1 MVVPDEQHGIFINI
15 KITDSTMKLFKL
27 FTLMA
32 AGTMITACN
41 NEIENLS
48 RSADNRVMSLQ
59 TAGKAYTRFNDVTN
73 TWENT
78 DKIGVYMYGAGA
90 GSTDILNGAENVLFT
105 TQGGKSPVYFTSET
119 GIQIAGENAKFTA
132 YYPQNGDITDGIY
145 KVALGNQ
152 AEGYAAHDLM
162 WAMNNNVSSEDAKS
176 LSMTFK
182 HQLAKL
188 AIEITSNSGEIV
200 QSVSIQGISISADFN
215 IATGEFSNEAKG
227 YITPCKT
234 AGNKYSALVLPTN
247 PATALSMIITT
258 DAAEDNTYEYTFNS
272 GTISELKAGYIYTIK
287 IGLGKSVLGSVD
299 QIEGGN
305 SPYEPGGDVDGNAE
319 AVTPEISGYMV
330 VEAPADDVDAL
341 AGCLNGKSGA
351 IALKFVAGK
360 TYKADMIT
368 VPAGITDL
376 LLIGKEGQAKVTMK
390 GLSVPERTLNK
401 LTFQDLE
408 IEGTDAKTTICAA
421 ELKED
426 AELTVKGCYIHG
438 VKAVYGRGKDLAQK
452 HSTDFS
458 RLSSIKVDNCMIYN
472 VESVFD
478 YGVVSEIIMCNST
491 LYNLSGIAFNSFKN
505 DEDMTSQCRP
515 IRISNCTLI
524 DLNKNLLE
532 TKGGGGSGVL
542 VEYVNNISDI
552 NSNSYIGYRI
562 DINGNDPDNKP
573 YACTYTGNYAVTDS
587 SIKLNGHTFEANA
600 FIFMSRNE
608 LFNSEDITVD
618 GMKGEKNFS
627 TSVDA
632 GDPRWKK

>member
-1 MVVPDEQHGIFINI
+1 MVVPDERHGIFINI

-78 DKIGVYMYGAGA
+78 DKIGVYMYGAGT
-90 GSTDILNGAENVLFT
+90 GSTDILNGADNVLFY
-105 TQGGKSPVYFTSET
+105 TQGGESPVDFTSET

-132 YYPQNGDITDGIY
+132 YYPQNGDITGGIY

-162 WAMNNNVSSEDAKS
+162 WAVNDNVSSEDAKS

-188 AIEITSNSGEIV
+188 AIEITSNSGETV

-234 AGNKYSALVLPTN
+234 ADNKYSALVLPTN

-287 IGLGKSVLGSVD
+287 IGLDESVLGSVD

-319 AVTPEISGYMV
+319 AVTPEIPGYMV
-330 VEAPADDVDAL
+330 VEAPADDVEAL
-341 AGCLNGKSGA
+341 AGCLNGKQGP
-351 IALKFVAGK
+351 IALKFVAGN
-360 TYKADMIT
+360 TYTADMIT
-368 VPAGITDL
+368 VPADITDL

-505 DEDMTSQCRP
+505 DADMTSQCRP

-627 TSVDA
+627 TSVDV

>member
-1 MVVPDEQHGIFINI
+1 
-15 KITDSTMKLFKL
+15 MKLFKL

-90 GSTDILNGAENVLFT
+90 GSTDILNGADNVLFT

-132 YYPQNGDITDGIY
+132 YYPQNGDITGGIY

-152 AEGYAAHDLM
+152 AEGYVAHDLM
-162 WAMNNNVSSEDAKS
+162 WAMNDNVSSEDAKS

-188 AIEITSNSGEIV
+188 AIEITSNSGETV

-234 AGNKYSALVLPTN
+234 ADNKYSALVLPTN

-287 IGLGKSVLGSVD
+287 IGLDESVLGSVD

-319 AVTPEISGYMV
+319 AVTPEIPGYMV
-330 VEAPADDVDAL
+330 VEAPADNAEAL
-341 AGCLNGKSGA
+341 AGCLNGKQGP
-351 IALKFVAGK
+351 IALKFVAGN
-360 TYKADMIT
+360 TYTADMIT
-368 VPAGITDL
+368 VPADITDL

-600 FIFMSRNE
+600 FIFMSRDE
-608 LFNSEDITVD
+608 LFNSEDIIVD

>member
-1 MVVPDEQHGIFINI
+1 
-15 KITDSTMKLFKL
+15 MKLFKL

-59 TAGKAYTRFNDVTN
+59 TAEKAYTRFNDVTN
-73 TWENT
+73 TWENN

-105 TQGGKSPVYFTSET
+105 TQGGESPVNFTSET

-188 AIEITSNSGEIV
+188 AIEITSNSGETV

-287 IGLGKSVLGSVD
+287 IGLGESVLGSVD

-319 AVTPEISGYMV
+319 AVTPEIPGYMV
-330 VEAPADDVDAL
+330 VEAPADDAEAL
-341 AGCLNGKSGA
+341 AGCLNGKQGP
-351 IALKFVAGK
+351 IALKFVAGN
-360 TYKADMIT
+360 TYTADMIT
-368 VPAGITDL
+368 VPADITDL

-587 SIKLNGHTFEANA
+587 SIKLNGHTFETNA
-600 FIFMSRNE
+600 FIFMSRDE
-608 LFNSEDITVD
+608 LFNSENITVD

>member
-1 MVVPDEQHGIFINI
+1 
-15 KITDSTMKLFKL
+15 MKLFKL

-48 RSADNRVMSLQ
+48 RNADNRVMSLQ

-105 TQGGKSPVYFTSET
+105 TQGGESPVNFTSET

-188 AIEITSNSGEIV
+188 AIEITSNSGETV

-287 IGLGKSVLGSVD
+287 IGLDESVLGSVD

-319 AVTPEISGYMV
+319 AVTPEIPGYMV

-351 IALKFVAGK
+351 IALKFVAGN
-360 TYKADMIT
+360 TYTADMIT
-368 VPAGITDL
+368 VPADITDL

-505 DEDMTSQCRP
+505 DADMTSQCRP

-608 LFNSEDITVD
+608 LFNSEDIIVD

>member
-1 MVVPDEQHGIFINI
+1 
-15 KITDSTMKLFKL
+15 
-27 FTLMA
+27 MA

-48 RSADNRVMSLQ
+48 RNADNRVMSLQ

-73 TWENT
+73 TWEST
-78 DKIGVYMYGAGA
+78 DKIGVYMYGAGT
-90 GSTDILNGAENVLFT
+90 GNTDILNGAENVLFT
-105 TQGGKSPVYFTSET
+105 TQGGESPVDFTSET

-132 YYPQNGDITDGIY
+132 YYPQNGDITGGIY

-162 WAMNNNVSSEDAKS
+162 WAVNDNVSSEDAKS

-188 AIEITSNSGEIV
+188 AIEITSNSGETV

-234 AGNKYSALVLPTN
+234 ANNKYSALVLPTN

-287 IGLGKSVLGSVD
+287 IGLDESVLGSVD

-319 AVTPEISGYMV
+319 AVTPEIPGYMV
-330 VEAPADDVDAL
+330 VEAPADDAEAL
-341 AGCLNGKSGA
+341 AGCLNGKQGP
-351 IALKFVAGK
+351 IALKFVAGN
-360 TYKADMIT
+360 TYTADMIT
-368 VPAGITDL
+368 VPADITDL

-600 FIFMSRNE
+600 FIFMSRDE
-608 LFNSEDITVD
+608 LFNSEDIIVD

>member
-1 MVVPDEQHGIFINI
+1 
-15 KITDSTMKLFKL
+15 MKLFKL

-48 RSADNRVMSLQ
+48 RNADNRVMSLQ

-78 DKIGVYMYGAGA
+78 DKIGVYMYGAGT

-105 TQGGKSPVYFTSET
+105 TQGGESPVNFTSET

-132 YYPQNGDITDGIY
+132 YYPQNGDITGGIY

-188 AIEITSNSGEIV
+188 AIEITSNSGETV

-234 AGNKYSALVLPTN
+234 ADNKYSALVLPTN

-287 IGLGKSVLGSVD
+287 IGLDESVLGSVD

-319 AVTPEISGYMV
+319 AVTPEIPGYMV

-351 IALKFVAGK
+351 IALKFVAGN
-360 TYKADMIT
+360 TYTADMIT
-368 VPAGITDL
+368 VPADITDL

-505 DEDMTSQCRP
+505 DADMTSQCRP

-608 LFNSEDITVD
+608 LFNSEDIIVD

>member
-78 DKIGVYMYGAGA
+78 DKIGVYMYGAGT

-105 TQGGKSPVYFTSET
+105 TQGGESPVNFTSET

-132 YYPQNGDITDGIY
+132 YYPQNGDITGGIY

-152 AEGYAAHDLM
+152 AEDYAAHDLM
-162 WAMNNNVSSEDAKS
+162 WAVNDNVSSEDAKS

-188 AIEITSNSGEIV
+188 AIEITSNSGETV

-234 AGNKYSALVLPTN
+234 ADNKYSALVLPTN

-287 IGLGKSVLGSVD
+287 IGLDESVLGSVD

-319 AVTPEISGYMV
+319 AVTPEIPGYMV
-330 VEAPADDVDAL
+330 VEAPADDAEAL
-341 AGCLNGKSGA
+341 AGCLNGKQGP
-351 IALKFVAGK
+351 IALKFVAGN
-360 TYKADMIT
+360 TYTADMIT
-368 VPAGITDL
+368 VPADITDL

-600 FIFMSRNE
+600 FIFMSRDE
-608 LFNSEDITVD
+608 LFNSEDIIVD

>member
-48 RSADNRVMSLQ
+48 RNADNRVMSLQ

-78 DKIGVYMYGAGA
+78 DKIGVYMYGAGT

-105 TQGGKSPVYFTSET
+105 TQGGESPVNFTSET

-132 YYPQNGDITDGIY
+132 YYPQNGDITGGIY

-234 AGNKYSALVLPTN
+234 ADNKYSALVLPTN

-287 IGLGKSVLGSVD
+287 IGLDESVLGSVD

-305 SPYEPGGDVDGNAE
+305 SPYEPGGDVNGNAE
-319 AVTPEISGYMV
+319 AVTPEIPGYMV
-330 VEAPADDVDAL
+330 VEAPADNAEAL
-341 AGCLNGKSGA
+341 AGCLNGKQGP
-351 IALKFVAGK
+351 IALKFVAGN

-368 VPAGITDL
+368 VPADITDL

-505 DEDMTSQCRP
+505 DADMTSQCRP

-600 FIFMSRNE
+600 FIFMSRDE
-608 LFNSEDITVD
+608 LFNSENITVD

>member
-1 MVVPDEQHGIFINI
+1 
-15 KITDSTMKLFKL
+15 MKLFKL

-90 GSTDILNGAENVLFT
+90 GSTDILNGADNVLFT

-132 YYPQNGDITDGIY
+132 YYPQNGDITGGIY

-152 AEGYAAHDLM
+152 AEGYVAHDLM
-162 WAMNNNVSSEDAKS
+162 WAMNDNVSSEDAKS

-188 AIEITSNSGEIV
+188 AIEITSNSGETV

-234 AGNKYSALVLPTN
+234 ADNKYSALVLPTN

-287 IGLGKSVLGSVD
+287 IGLGESVLGSVD

-319 AVTPEISGYMV
+319 AVTPEIPGYMV
-330 VEAPADDVDAL
+330 VEAPADNAEAL
-341 AGCLNGKSGA
+341 AGCLNGKQGP
-351 IALKFVAGK
+351 IALKFVAGN
-360 TYKADMIT
+360 TYTADMIT
-368 VPAGITDL
+368 VPADITDL

-600 FIFMSRNE
+600 FIFMSRDE
-608 LFNSEDITVD
+608 LFNSEDIIVD

>member
-1 MVVPDEQHGIFINI
+1 
-15 KITDSTMKLFKL
+15 MKLFKL

-73 TWENT
+73 TWENN

-90 GSTDILNGAENVLFT
+90 GSTDILNGADNVLFT
-105 TQGGKSPVYFTSET
+105 TQGGESPVNFTSET

-132 YYPQNGDITDGIY
+132 YYPQNGDITGGIY

-152 AEGYAAHDLM
+152 ADGYAAHDLM
-162 WAMNNNVSSEDAKS
+162 WAVNDDVSSEDAKS

-188 AIEITSNSGEIV
+188 AIEITSNSGETV

-272 GTISELKAGYIYTIK
+272 GTISELEAGYIYTIK
-287 IGLGKSVLGSVD
+287 IGLGESVLGSVD

-319 AVTPEISGYMV
+319 AVTPEIPGYMV

-351 IALKFVAGK
+351 IALKFVAGN
-360 TYKADMIT
+360 TYTADMIT
-368 VPAGITDL
+368 VPADITDL

-505 DEDMTSQCRP
+505 DADMTSQCRP

-608 LFNSEDITVD
+608 LFNSEDIIVD

>member
-1 MVVPDEQHGIFINI
+1 
-15 KITDSTMKLFKL
+15 MKLFKL

-73 TWENT
+73 TWENN

-105 TQGGKSPVYFTSET
+105 TQGGESPVNFTSET

-132 YYPQNGDITDGIY
+132 YYPQNGDITGGIY

-234 AGNKYSALVLPTN
+234 ADNKYSALVLPTN

-287 IGLGKSVLGSVD
+287 IGLDESVLGSVD
-299 QIEGGN
+299 QIGGGN
-305 SPYEPGGDVDGNAE
+305 SPYKPGGDVDGNAE
-319 AVTPEISGYMV
+319 AVTPEIPGYMV
-330 VEAPADDVDAL
+330 VEAPADNAEAL
-341 AGCLNGKSGA
+341 AGCLNGKQGP
-351 IALKFVAGK
+351 IALKFVAGN

-368 VPAGITDL
+368 VPADITDL

-505 DEDMTSQCRP
+505 DADMTSQCRP

-600 FIFMSRNE
+600 FIFMSRDE
-608 LFNSEDITVD
+608 LFNSENITVD

-627 TSVDA
+627 TFVDA

>member
-1 MVVPDEQHGIFINI
+1 
-15 KITDSTMKLFKL
+15 MKLFKL

-48 RSADNRVMSLQ
+48 RNADNRVMSLQ

-73 TWENT
+73 TWEST
-78 DKIGVYMYGAGA
+78 DKIGVYMYGAGT
-90 GSTDILNGAENVLFT
+90 GNTDILNGAENVLFT
-105 TQGGKSPVYFTSET
+105 TQGGESPVDFTSET

-132 YYPQNGDITDGIY
+132 YYPQNGDITGGIY

-162 WAMNNNVSSEDAKS
+162 WAVNDNVSSEDAKS

-188 AIEITSNSGEIV
+188 AIEITSNSGETV

-234 AGNKYSALVLPTN
+234 ANNKYSALVLPTN

-287 IGLGKSVLGSVD
+287 IGLDESVLGSVD

-319 AVTPEISGYMV
+319 AVTPEIPGYMV
-330 VEAPADDVDAL
+330 VEAPADDAEAL
-341 AGCLNGKSGA
+341 AGCLNGKQGP
-351 IALKFVAGK
+351 IALKFVAGN
-360 TYKADMIT
+360 TYTADMIT
-368 VPAGITDL
+368 VPADITDL

-600 FIFMSRNE
+600 FIFMSRDE
-608 LFNSEDITVD
+608 LFNSEDIIVD
-618 GMKGEKNFS
+618 GMKVEKNFS